1 MGAHRGHRGSSSP
14 SASHDGESGSL
25 HALSVDA
32 PSMPTGSEPGPG
44 AGNSGT
50 YADDGMKFAESN
62 EKTSDPVSS
71 IASVNGGASQPI
83 SSRRGSTG
91 IKPHNPPFSPPSGSG
106 NKGPAMASFD
116 IPPSPDR
123 SLLDP
128 AESFQS
134 RKGDS
139 EEVNEKPS
147 TATKSKMSTSTA
159 RRPEA
164 NRPST
169 KAAMTGSTTRTASA
183 PKPARGS
190 APGRRGAAV
199 ASARPVRRSGTLE
212 RRPKGTEPE
221 QTQAPVDDEALLDDA
236 RAKTPAAP
244 LAKEPL
250 AASDIDIGMLDDEG
264 AAAEEAA
271 AIRPRPE
278 MLEPEPTTAEFIDL
292 EFTPLSRPDSPRTN
306 ADRELKDIEEGG
318 GDSMLARYFRDM
330 ALHPVMGPEE
340 ELETARA
347 VERTEIDHWV
357 ALLSYLPAA
366 EFVLDALC
374 EDVTKAGEDEVKAPQ
389 VEELQKLVKI
399 AKKQKYKLAPEH
411 EKAWAQLSSELATV
425 IRLPDSDRLWM
436 SRASSIARDLVRE
449 PDFEEDTI
457 ADTEEGAPI
466 RPPRPTLPMSPSY
479 KRYLDRVEKT
489 FQAQHDAKNRFV
501 KANLRLVVSI
511 ARRYNRG
518 RLPLIDL
525 IQEGNIGLMKAVER
539 FDHNR
544 GYRFSTYAS
553 WWIRH
558 AISRALADKGRAV
571 RIPVHMLDTYNRVAR
586 ATQAIIARTG
596 HEPTIEELEKETG
609 VPREKLDKVKDF
621 YAETP
626 FSLDRPVGDEDGR
639 KFIDFLQEENALS
652 PFDHL
657 ANRKWSDEVRRLLTT
672 LTPIES
678 RIIRWRFG
686 LDDEDELTLKEIG
699 DKYNLSRERIRQL
712 QEQALVKIRKQ
723 MRDYY

>member
-1 MGAHRGHRGSSSP
+1 M
-14 SASHDGESGSL
+14 
-25 HALSVDA
+25 
-32 PSMPTGSEPGPG
+32 
-44 AGNSGT
+44 
-50 YADDGMKFAESN
+50 
-62 EKTSDPVSS
+62 
-71 IASVNGGASQPI
+71 
-83 SSRRGSTG
+83 
-91 IKPHNPPFSPPSGSG
+91 
-106 NKGPAMASFD
+106 
-116 IPPSPDR
+116 
-123 SLLDP
+123 
-128 AESFQS
+128 
-134 RKGDS
+134 
-139 EEVNEKPS
+139 
-147 TATKSKMSTSTA
+147 
-159 RRPEA
+159 
-164 NRPST
+164 
-169 KAAMTGSTTRTASA
+169 
-183 PKPARGS
+183 
-190 APGRRGAAV
+190 
-199 ASARPVRRSGTLE
+199 
-212 RRPKGTEPE
+212 
-221 QTQAPVDDEALLDDA
+221 
-236 RAKTPAAP
+236 
-244 LAKEPL
+244 
-250 AASDIDIGMLDDEG
+250 
-264 AAAEEAA
+264 
-271 AIRPRPE
+271 
-278 MLEPEPTTAEFIDL
+278 
-292 EFTPLSRPDSPRTN
+292 
-306 ADRELKDIEEGG
+306 
-318 GDSMLARYFRDM
+318 
-330 ALHPVMGPEE
+330 
-340 ELETARA
+340 
-347 VERTEIDHWV
+347 VERTEIEHWV

-366 EFVLDALC
+366 EHVLTALE
-374 EDVTKAGEDEVKAPQ
+374 EDIVKAGEEEVKAPQ
-389 VEELQKLVKI
+389 TAELQKLVRA
-399 AKKQKYKLAPEH
+399 AKKQKGKLTTEQETQWLA
-411 EKAWAQLSSELATV
+411 LSGELAGV

-436 SRASSIARDLVRE
+436 SRAYTIARDLVRE
-449 PDFEEDTI
+449 PDFEDDVSDPED
-457 ADTEEGAPI
+457 GRVS
-466 RPPRPTLPMSPSY
+466 RPRLPMSGPY
-479 KRYLDRVEKT
+479 RRYLDRLERT
-489 FQAQHDAKNRFV
+489 FEAQHDAKNRFV

-712 QEQALVKIRKQ
+712 QEQALGKIRKQ
-723 MRDYY
+723 MRDY

>member
-1 MGAHRGHRGSSSP
+1 MRP
-14 SASHDGESGSL
+14 MKNTQ
-25 HALSVDA
+25 SVA
-32 PSMPTGSEPGPG
+32 Q
-44 AGNSGT
+44 N
-50 YADDGMKFAESN
+50 
-62 EKTSDPVSS
+62 
-71 IASVNGGASQPI
+71 
-83 SSRRGSTG
+83 
-91 IKPHNPPFSPPSGSG
+91 
-106 NKGPAMASFD
+106 
-116 IPPSPDR
+116 
-123 SLLDP
+123 
-128 AESFQS
+128 
-134 RKGDS
+134 
-139 EEVNEKPS
+139 
-147 TATKSKMSTSTA
+147 
-159 RRPEA
+159 
-164 NRPST
+164 
-169 KAAMTGSTTRTASA
+169 
-183 PKPARGS
+183 
-190 APGRRGAAV
+190 AAV
-199 ASARPVRRSGTLE
+199 AAAPASAELASV
-212 RRPKGTEPE
+212 
-221 QTQAPVDDEALLDDA
+221 ALLEDDA
-236 RAKTPAAP
+236 HEDTAV
-244 LAKEPL
+244 
-250 AASDIDIGMLDDEG
+250 
-264 AAAEEAA
+264 
-271 AIRPRPE
+271 RPRPTE
-278 MLEPEPTTAEFIDL
+278 LAEEPSAEFIDL
-292 EFTPLSRPDSPRTN
+292 DFGPMDRVVEAPAPVRPAPERST
-306 ADRELKDIEEGG
+306 KDMDEGG

-340 ELETARA
+340 ELATAKT
-347 VERTEIDHWV
+347 VERTELDHWV
-357 ALLSYLPAA
+357 ALLSYPLSA
-366 EFVLDALC
+366 EYVLVSLD
-374 EDVTKAGEDEVKAPQ
+374 EYVQKAGEEEVQAPQ
-389 VEELQKLVKI
+389 LPEMLRLARL
-399 AKKQKYKLAPEH
+399 AKKQRGKLAPEQ
-411 EKAWAQLSSELATV
+411 EKQWDKLALELARA
-425 IRLPDSDRLWM
+425 IRLPDSDRIWM
-436 SRASSIARDLVRE
+436 TKANQIAHDLVRE
-449 PDFEEDTI
+449 PDFEDDISDPDEDKPVRQMLALTR
-457 ADTEEGAPI
+457 DYRRFLE
-466 RPPRPTLPMSPSY
+466 
-479 KRYLDRVEKT
+479 RVQRT
-489 FQAQHDAKNRFV
+489 FHIQHDAKNRFV

-652 PFDHL
+652 PFDQL

-712 QEQALVKIRKQ
+712 QEQALGKIRKQ
-723 MRDYY
+723 MRDY

>member
-1 MGAHRGHRGSSSP
+1 
-14 SASHDGESGSL
+14 
-25 HALSVDA
+25 
-32 PSMPTGSEPGPG
+32 
-44 AGNSGT
+44 
-50 YADDGMKFAESN
+50 
-62 EKTSDPVSS
+62 
-71 IASVNGGASQPI
+71 
-83 SSRRGSTG
+83 
-91 IKPHNPPFSPPSGSG
+91 
-106 NKGPAMASFD
+106 MASTET
-116 IPPSPDR
+116 PTSSKR
-123 SLLDP
+123 LLLNSR
-128 AESFQS
+128 ESFHS
-134 RKGDS
+134 RKADL

-147 TATKSKMSTSTA
+147 NATKNTMSTPTA
-159 RRPEA
+159 RRTEA

-169 KAAMTGSTTRTASA
+169 KTSTRVGAAKASRPGPLQSRLRSSAVPARHASA
-183 PKPARGS
+183 A
-190 APGRRGAAV
+190 
-199 ASARPVRRSGTLE
+199 E
-212 RRPKGTEPE
+212 RRPKEQEVAETPALVE
-221 QTQAPVDDEALLDDA
+221 QTQSEAVANAKPSAPH
-236 RAKTPAAP
+236 
-244 LAKEPL
+244 KEPI
-250 AASDIDIGMLDDEG
+250 AASDMDLGLLD
-264 AAAEEAA
+264 EEAVEEPA
-271 AIRPRPE
+271 LRPPRPTE
-278 MLEPEPTTAEFIDL
+278 IEPEPTAAEFIDL
-292 EFTPLSRPDSPRTN
+292 EFSPLSRPTAPRPNTE
-306 ADRELKDIEEGG
+306 RELRDIEEGG

-340 ELETARA
+340 ELDTARM

-366 EFVLDALC
+366 EYVLEGVS

-389 VEELQKLVKI
+389 VQELLKLVRH
-399 AKKQKYKLAPEH
+399 AKKQKYKLAPEQ
-411 EKAWAQLSSELATV
+411 EKQWAQLSSELATV
-425 IRLPDSDRLWM
+425 IRLPDSDRIWM
-436 SRASSIARDLVRE
+436 ARAGNIARDLVRE

-457 ADTEEGAPI
+457 GDDEEGI
-466 RPPRPTLPMSPSY
+466 LRPARPTLPMSGAY
-479 KRYLDRVEKT
+479 RRYLERVDRT